1 MSGDQRSAPKRPE
14 SKAPA
19 AKAILLAGGR
29 GTRLYPVTRS
39 ISKQLLPVYDK
50 PMIYYPLTTLM
61 LAGLRDIL
69 VISTPTDLPR
79 YRDLLGDGSQWG
91 VAISHGEQAR
101 PRGLP
106 DAFNVG
112 RRFVGTDP
120 VTLILGDN
128 VFFGADFPRMVRDA
142 IATNE
147 GATVFTQRVRNPEAF
162 GVMQYRRG
170 RPVNIVEKPLQPPSS
185 HAVTGLYVYDN
196 EVLDIAAA
204 LKPSARGE
212 LEISDVNRL
221 YLQRG
226 RLKAR
231 FLGRGIAWLD
241 TGTHDSLL
249 EASQFVQTVEH
260 RQGLKIACPEEVA
273 WRMGWIDDAALARL
287 AAAAGAPYGDYLEE
301 ILQAENFPARAD

>member
-1 MSGDQRSAPKRPE
+1 MSGH
-14 SKAPA
+14 
-19 AKAILLAGGR
+19 KAILLAGGR

-39 ISKQLLPVYDK
+39 VSKQLLPVYDK
-50 PMIYYPLTTLM
+50 PMIYYPLATLM

-69 VISTPTDLPR
+69 IISTPEDLPR

-91 VAISHGEQAR
+91 VAISHRQQAQ

-112 RRFVGTDP
+112 RGFVGSSP

-128 VFFGADFPRMVRDA
+128 IFFGADFPRIVRDA
-142 IATNE
+142 MRANE
-147 GATVFTQRVRNPEAF
+147 GATVFTQQVRNPQEF
-162 GVMQYRRG
+162 GVMQYLDG
-170 RPVNIVEKPLQPPSS
+170 RPSDILEKPRDPPSS
-185 HAVTGLYVYDN
+185 HAVTGLYIYDN
-196 EVLDIAAA
+196 DVLDIAAA
-204 LKPSARGE
+204 LQPSARGE
-212 LEISDVNRL
+212 LEISDINRR
-221 YLQRG
+221 YLARS

-287 AAAAGAPYGDYLEE
+287 AATTGAAYGAYLQGLLDE
-301 ILQAENFPARAD
+301 LGSPA